1 MTIKLDEFYYDN
13 ARKFSIILIH
23 KMAIWLTV
31 TLFNVQPDT
40 FLENSKFFELDKISK
55 YIGKLGSKT
64 QEKTCNVNS
73 KTGAALASN

>member
-1 MTIKLDEFYYDN
+1 
-13 ARKFSIILIH
+13 
-23 KMAIWLTV
+23 MAIWLTI

-40 FLENSKFFELDKISK
+40 YLENLKFFELDKISK

-73 KTGAALASN
+73 TQEQPLLRINYLNAIVC